1 MIHLDASLLVALIK
15 KSDVH
20 HATAGRAIAGPGPFG
35 CSSIAWMEL
44 HSKPVHPRDTAALKA
59 LLNAGISPLD
69 EASAALA
76 GEIYHRTGSNR
87 RTRLD
92 TIIAATAILTG
103 AELATVNAGD
113 FEPFVPHGLKLHPL
127 KLPAR

>member
-1 MIHLDASLLVALIK
+1 MIHLDASLLIALIK

-20 HATAGRAIAGPGPFG
+20 HPAAARVIGGPGPFG
-35 CSSIAWMEL
+35 CSSVAWMEL
-44 HSKPVHPRDTAALKA
+44 HSKPVHPRDTAALKS

-69 EASAALA
+69 EACATLAA
-76 GEIYHRTGSNR
+76 EMYHRTGSKR

-113 FEPFVPHGLKLHPL
+113 FGPFVPHGLKLHPL
-127 KLPAR
+127 A

>member
-1 MIHLDASLLVALIK
+1 MIHLDANLLIALIK

-20 HATAGRAIAGPGPFG
+20 HPAAARVIAGPGPFG
-35 CSSIAWMEL
+35 CSSVAWMEL
-44 HSKPVHPRDTAALKA
+44 HSKPVHHRDTVALKT
-59 LLNAGISPLD
+59 LLNAGVFPLD
-69 EASAALA
+69 EACAALA
-76 GEIYHRTGSNR
+76 GEIYHRTGSKR

-92 TIIAATAILTG
+92 TMVAAAAIHAG

-127 KLPAR
+127 A

>member
-1 MIHLDASLLVALIK
+1 MIHLDANLLIAIIK
-15 KSDVH
+15 ISDPH
-20 HATAGRAIAGPGPFG
+20 HPTAGRIIAGPGPFG

-44 HSKPVHPRDTAALKA
+44 HSKPVHPRDTAALKT

-69 EASAALA
+69 EASASLA

-92 TIIAATAILTG
+92 AIIAAIAIHAG
-103 AELATVNAGD
+103 AELATVNVGD
-113 FEPFVPHGLKLHPL
+113 FEPFRPHGLKLHNL
-127 KLPAR
+127 E